1 MAASLEEMLSKAQA
15 ALADIS
21 RFQQA
26 QYKPNPPA
34 AALAPTVI
42 PVPAGP
48 TAPVAAVAKGA
59 PPVMLDL
66 SSQMARMVPSPS
78 NGPHL
83 QAPLHF
89 DASTLQPSIGA
100 SGLPAGLPRRAITQE
115 MALNEV
121 LGNIAPASMGPP
133 FASEPQPLPSQSN
146 GNSAGQ
152 FMDRPHVQHQ
162 PIAQAPA
169 LQGMYTMAPVV
180 VDPSL
185 EGAPPPKR
193 RQPLLPPAGPQE
205 VEVVVRSQVLP
216 SPTIRDQISSR
227 MAPAE
232 QQREEAFRGPIAQP
246 GKVRNPTA
254 DFLEPEQPSLD
265 NETMQLGVRPQ
276 QPPNWLPIADRP
288 APATLPPVSSAAARP
303 HSSCLTGRVR
313 TASSHADPA
322 VTPELH
328 ADKAAASSAASGP
341 SRLEPDDEAPAA
353 GASGAPTSKPL
364 RKTVSWRENAL
375 FDERHELMQ
384 RAGKLHE
391 MSLDLR
397 KWLSQHGVLMPSD
410 RSPEDPQGEISG
422 ASAWPA
428 RPPGRPGLDLLLPAE
443 ATAHSFT
450 YHPPWQG
457 TTAQHLPPGRHSPPP
472 PPLSATRHAPPAD
485 MSPYEFRAWQ
495 ADQEARRLTG
505 EQRGLEFTPA
515 GQDPTGHGDSQPVD
529 WQHGMDGD
537 TPHPGALV
545 VHATGDLHPG
555 YARPAIS
562 EISRRD
568 LCSSMPGTNKLGP
581 AGLAVMLAPGMRVVV
596 EHNGQQLLNTTES
609 HPGHPQSQARS
620 NAPFGRQSAQEQP
633 ASWNVPA
640 APPPLP
646 VSQTFASL
654 PGPSLED
661 NAKAVETAF
670 LAPTLHND
678 QGWDARQ
685 HGILSNPGCHEEA
698 GSSLTTPRHFT
709 RAELDFLTPDVTR
722 KITNAAAAAAASA
735 DTAVMSALHAISPGR
750 FPLRASP
757 KPDLD
762 QLGVGTSRIEN
773 LKMALFDQA
782 GLSSQG
788 SARLDV
794 GDQPAIQQR
803 SVPATSSDLKLQMGL
818 QHHSSQAGRR
828 WVIKMPSPI
837 TIWQRRTD
845 GRRQ

>member
-1 MAASLEEMLSKAQA
+1 
-15 ALADIS
+15 
-21 RFQQA
+21 
-26 QYKPNPPA
+26 
-34 AALAPTVI
+34 
-42 PVPAGP
+42 
-48 TAPVAAVAKGA
+48 
-59 PPVMLDL
+59 MLDL

-169 LQGMYTMAPVV
+169 LQGMYTMAPVD

-193 RQPLLPPAGPQE
+193 RQVPREPDEAESTPPFFSSGQMAHVEPPNDFHLPADPPAHQDSQGMLPGARVHQQPWPPAPTPDLAADRRSQADGQPAAGQMGWMPPSIATLSAACPPVSAAQVPYATTAVDLPAREQDSAVPTPPPAGPQYAGRFRLRGPISSSTTAPLQPLLPPAGPQE

-276 QPPNWLPIADRP
+276 QPANWLPIADRP

-410 RSPEDPQGEISG
+410 RSPEDPQ
-422 ASAWPA
+422 
-428 RPPGRPGLDLLLPAE
+428 
-443 ATAHSFT
+443 
-450 YHPPWQG
+450 
-457 TTAQHLPPGRHSPPP
+457 
-472 PPLSATRHAPPAD
+472 
-485 MSPYEFRAWQ
+485 
-495 ADQEARRLTG
+495 
-505 EQRGLEFTPA
+505 
-515 GQDPTGHGDSQPVD
+515 V
-529 WQHGMDGD
+529 
-537 TPHPGALV
+537 
-545 VHATGDLHPG
+545 
-555 YARPAIS
+555 
-562 EISRRD
+562 
-568 LCSSMPGTNKLGP
+568 
-581 AGLAVMLAPGMRVVV
+581 
-596 EHNGQQLLNTTES
+596 
-609 HPGHPQSQARS
+609 
-620 NAPFGRQSAQEQP
+620 
-633 ASWNVPA
+633 
-640 APPPLP
+640 
-646 VSQTFASL
+646 
-654 PGPSLED
+654 
-661 NAKAVETAF
+661 KAM
-670 LAPTLHND
+670 
-678 QGWDARQ
+678 QY
-685 HGILSNPGCHEEA
+685 
-698 GSSLTTPRHFT
+698 SLT
-709 RAELDFLTPDVTR
+709 LL
-722 KITNAAAAAAASA
+722 
-735 DTAVMSALHAISPGR
+735 
-750 FPLRASP
+750 
-757 KPDLD
+757 
-762 QLGVGTSRIEN
+762 
-773 LKMALFDQA
+773 
-782 GLSSQG
+782 
-788 SARLDV
+788 
-794 GDQPAIQQR
+794 
-803 SVPATSSDLKLQMGL
+803 
-818 QHHSSQAGRR
+818 
-828 WVIKMPSPI
+828 
-837 TIWQRRTD
+837 
-845 GRRQ
+845 